1 MTGCAEHR
9 TQAGGRNIDRAGS
22 LQEAAV
28 EGESLC
34 SRQIKTEKRLRLQGG

>member
-9 TQAGGRNIDRAGS
+9 TKTGGRNIDRAGS

-34 SRQIKTEKRLRLQGG
+34 SRQIKPKRLRPQGG